1 MNEPY
6 IKAKHCGHMSE
17 PSPFLVSHVLLA
29 QMWEWT
35 NAKPSVFPWGKDS
48 RVYMFIFMNLWVSSM
63 LHFLVCVDQNYLMC
77 SEEEV

>member
-1 MNEPY
+1 
-6 IKAKHCGHMSE
+6 MSE

-35 NAKPSVFPWGKDS
+35 KAKPSVFPWNKAS
-48 RVYMFIFMNLWVSSM
+48 RVYIFILMNLWVSSI